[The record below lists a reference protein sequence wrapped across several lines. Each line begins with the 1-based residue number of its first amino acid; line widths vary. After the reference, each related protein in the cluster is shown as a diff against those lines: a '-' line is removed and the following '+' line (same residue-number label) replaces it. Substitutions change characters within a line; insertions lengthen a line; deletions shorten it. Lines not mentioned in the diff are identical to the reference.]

1 MKFLKALVLVIVV
14 IIAVVVIYGA
24 TQPSQ
29 MEVKE
34 SIEINATASLVF
46 DEIENC

>member
-1 MKFLKALVLVIVV
+1 MKFLTGLLIVIVV

-29 MEVKE
+29 MEAK
-34 SIEINATASLVF
+34 
-46 DEIENC
+46 

>member
-1 MKFLKALVLVIVV
+1 MKFLTGLLIVILV

-29 MEVKE
+29 MEAK
-34 SIEINATASLVF
+34 
-46 DEIENC
+46 